1 MMFLMNEI
9 IKYWQKIPLYIAN
22 TVKIKNFIYLIGVI
36 SVVAG
41 TYYKRRNYTWL
52 TTQHHASRPASNHS
66 PPDGRSFS
74 RLGQVTYPGT

>member
-41 TYYKRRNYTWL
+41 TYYKCRNYNL
-52 TTQHHASRPASNHS
+52 AHYTTPCITTSK
-66 PPDGRSFS
+66 
-74 RLGQVTYPGT
+74 